1 LISKVA
7 SGPTVTFTGKYK
19 LLYRY
24 LEDRF
29 ANRVVLTFSQIE
41 DLLGFALPQEA
52 RLQQEWW
59 TNAAADALQP
69 NYSDSWVMARR
80 TAQPNLMAQTV
91 VFERPS

>member
-1 LISKVA
+1 M
-7 SGPTVTFTGKYK
+7 FTGTYK

-29 ANRVVLTFSQIE
+29 ANRVVLTFSEIE

-52 RLQQEWW
+52 RLQREWW
-59 TNAAADALQP
+59 TNAAADVLQP
-69 NYSDSWVMARR
+69 SYSDSWVMARR
-80 TAQPNLMAQTV
+80 TAQPNLMAKTV